1 MRKNKEIMD
10 EGSIANVTYNDQ
22 AGGKKVII
30 VEPVVK
36 SAVLST
42 DAVPF
47 GAYVKVTGTSYT
59 LDMINKVYNSSY
71 IYSVNEVVTSGGFVW
86 LCKESTTG
94 TFDATKWENKAVKS
108 IGPVSISAG
117 AVVSVGQWHNC
128 VTAAGFLIEDSS
140 KF

>member
-1 MRKNKEIMD
+1 MRKSKEIMD
-10 EGSIANVTYNDQ
+10 VDGIANIIYNDQ

-42 DAVPF
+42 DSVPF
-47 GAYVKVTGTSYT
+47 GSYVKVTGTSYT
-59 LDMINKVYNSSY
+59 LDMILKAYNTGSSY
-71 IYSVNEVVTSGGFVW
+71 SKGEIVTSGGFVW
-86 LCKESTTG
+86 FCIEATTG
-94 TFDATKWENKAVKS
+94 TFDATKWENKAAKS

-117 AVVSVGQWHNC
+117 ALVSVGQWHNC

>member
-1 MRKNKEIMD
+1 MRKSKEIMD
-10 EGSIANVTYNDQ
+10 EGGIANITYNDQ

-42 DAVPF
+42 DSVPF
-47 GAYVKVTGTSYT
+47 GSYVKVTGTSYT
-59 LDMINKVYNSSY
+59 LDMIQKAYNTGASYNKGE
-71 IYSVNEVVTSGGFVW
+71 IVTSGGFVW
-86 LCKESTTG
+86 ICIAATTG
-94 TFDATKWENKAVKS
+94 TFDSTKWENKAAKS

-117 AVVSVGQWHNC
+117 ALVSVGQWHNC